1 MMQISGDLIL
11 QFRDFTKHI
20 SLDSDKLLLFGN
32 SVKIKTD
39 LLCRLLLSYHWDFF
53 WNGKIQVI
61 EE

>member
-53 WNGKIQVI
+53 
-61 EE
+61 